1 MAKDKKLVEGITSMD
16 VDFAQ
21 WYTDVVKKAELC
33 DYTSVKGCMVI
44 KPAGYAIWENI
55 QKELDR
61 RFKETGVENVY
72 LPMLI
77 PESLLQKEKD
87 HVEGFAPEVAWVT
100 HGGLE
105 PLQERMCIRPT
116 SETLFCDF
124 YQKEVHSYRDLPK
137 VYNQWCSVLRWE
149 KTTRPMAVR
158 YMKNNQVSTNAD
170 SLVGKTV
177 VVSEKIDNLAQSG
190 KVNIADIEWMAR
202 STDDLKIIPAG
213 RKVKI
218 CSIEGVKLIVE
229 EIKEEN

>member
-1 MAKDKKLVEGITSMD
+1 MVCGRSHSGFSVHILRSGSCDSVD
-16 VDFAQ
+16 V
-21 WYTDVVKKAELC
+21 L
-33 DYTSVKGCMVI
+33 
-44 KPAGYAIWENI
+44 
-55 QKELDR
+55 
-61 RFKETGVENVY
+61 
-72 LPMLI
+72 
-77 PESLLQKEKD
+77 SLAFL
-87 HVEGFAPEVAWVT
+87 
-100 HGGLE
+100 L
-105 PLQERMCIRPT
+105 L
-116 SETLFCDF
+116 
-124 YQKEVHSYRDLPK
+124 
-137 VYNQWCSVLRWE
+137 
-149 KTTRPMAVR
+149 TRPMAVR

>member
-1 MAKDKKLVEGITSMD
+1 MSRAHEIMVTIIGMEGGTMLNMNPAIGWLVLIIILLVIEIATLGLTTIW
-16 VDFAQ
+16 FAGGATAAFLSTFFGVGPVIQ
-21 WYTDVVKKAELC
+21 W
-33 DYTSVKGCMVI
+33 
-44 KPAGYAIWENI
+44 
-55 QKELDR
+55 
-61 RFKETGVENVY
+61 
-72 LPMLI
+72 MLFLVL
-77 PESLLQKEKD
+77 SLAFL
-87 HVEGFAPEVAWVT
+87 
-100 HGGLE
+100 L
-105 PLQERMCIRPT
+105 L
-116 SETLFCDF
+116 
-124 YQKEVHSYRDLPK
+124 
-137 VYNQWCSVLRWE
+137 
-149 KTTRPMAVR
+149 TRPMAVR

>member
-1 MAKDKKLVEGITSMD
+1 
-16 VDFAQ
+16 
-21 WYTDVVKKAELC
+21 
-33 DYTSVKGCMVI
+33 MVC
-44 KPAGYAIWENI
+44 G
-55 QKELDR
+55 R
-61 RFKETGVENVY
+61 
-72 LPMLI
+72 
-77 PESLLQKEKD
+77 S
-87 HVEGFAPEVAWVT
+87 HSGF
-100 HGGLE
+100 
-105 PLQERMCIRPT
+105 
-116 SETLFCDF
+116 
-124 YQKEVHSYRDLPK
+124 
-137 VYNQWCSVLRWE
+137 SVLFLVLSLAFLLL
-149 KTTRPMAVR
+149 TRPMAVR

>member
-1 MAKDKKLVEGITSMD
+1 MEGGTMLNMNPAIGWLVLIII
-16 VDFAQ
+16 
-21 WYTDVVKKAELC
+21 LL
-33 DYTSVKGCMVI
+33 VI
-44 KPAGYAIWENI
+44 EIATLG
-55 QKELDR
+55 L
-61 RFKETGVENVY
+61 
-72 LPMLI
+72 
-77 PESLLQKEKD
+77 SLAFL
-87 HVEGFAPEVAWVT
+87 
-100 HGGLE
+100 L
-105 PLQERMCIRPT
+105 L
-116 SETLFCDF
+116 
-124 YQKEVHSYRDLPK
+124 
-137 VYNQWCSVLRWE
+137 
-149 KTTRPMAVR
+149 TRPMAVR